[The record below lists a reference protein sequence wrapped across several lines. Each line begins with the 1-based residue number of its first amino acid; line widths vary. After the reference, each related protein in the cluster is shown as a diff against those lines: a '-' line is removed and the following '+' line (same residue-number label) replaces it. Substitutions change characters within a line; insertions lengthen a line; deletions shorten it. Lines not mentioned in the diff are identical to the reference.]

1 MSKRRIII
9 SNHARKRLHERVVDP
24 YNDSYRR
31 MVSYAWNKGKTP
43 ESIRKK
49 NPAAAKLVLSRTY
62 AGGSK
67 VLKIYGNY
75 VFLFSCKRSGERILV
90 TVMSIEEM
98 IKKQREEQY
107 KILEII
113 KLDWGISMVIYRNLI
128 TEINSIRLVQGA
140 VTEDDDLMDK
150 SKDLF
155 FRKKDLNYDESR
167 DCVTVTFDLDED
179 TDQALQAFCDK
190 HMVSQHALW
199 VGVSKFLCDP
209 DNIECIAVAMKDLA
223 EKGNQK
229 SVD

>member
-1 MSKRRIII
+1 MPLEVNGGMSKRRIII
-9 SNHARKRLHERVVDP
+9 SDHARKRLRERVVDP

-31 MVSYAWNKGKTP
+31 MVAYAWNKGKTP

-49 NPAAAKLVLSRTY
+49 NPDAAKLVLSHTY

-113 KLDWGISMVIYRNLI
+113 KLDWGISMVIYQDLT
-128 TEINSIRLVQGA
+128 TEINSIRLARGA
-140 VTEDDDLMDK
+140 VAEDGELADK

-167 DCVTVTFDLDED
+167 DCVTVTFELDDD
-179 TDQALQAFCDK
+179 T
-190 HMVSQHALW
+190 
-199 VGVSKFLCDP
+199 
-209 DNIECIAVAMKDLA
+209 
-223 EKGNQK
+223 NQEFQEF
-229 SVD
+229 